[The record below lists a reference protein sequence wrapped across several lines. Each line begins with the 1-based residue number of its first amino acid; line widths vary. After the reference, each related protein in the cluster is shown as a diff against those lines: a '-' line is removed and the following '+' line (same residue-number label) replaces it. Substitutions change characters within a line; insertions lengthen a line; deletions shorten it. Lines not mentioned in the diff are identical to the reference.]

1 MFIFSNSA
9 AIISMISFGFAAF
22 IFIKRKKQRL
32 ARYLSYILLAA
43 SMCLAANSFADF
55 SRSAKL
61 VLFLSGLAIISASFA
76 FSFLFCFIELFIDKD
91 NLTKKK
97 LIIFFLPSFIN
108 LILAFTPLYI
118 KNVYFPENAV
128 SQINFGPLIYFLIIF
143 FVVSIFYSI
152 ARIKHNYKN
161 FSLIKR
167 NQTKYLI
174 SGFTITASGAMLF
187 NIILPLLGEKKYY
200 SLGPQFSVV
209 LMAMAAYAILRHR
222 LFDIRIVIQKTIL
235 YALTFGVFLATYLTL
250 IYVFN
255 RFLTLINLA
264 STISSIVSAA
274 LIISLYSRF
283 KLYFQKK
290 TDKFFYRYPY
300 DANQV
305 LKEINE
311 KCNSHG
317 GLESFFACFV
327 KIIEEKVKINKILL
341 IILNKNKE
349 PILIK
354 NHNFSRKLVEYLKIT
369 KCPEKMYNYFSHN
382 KHASLLKDDYPI
394 LKNTI
399 LNDQETLKNQDAF
412 EKSGASLILPV
423 YHKDRLIAFFFLGPK
438 LSEEAYYPQDF
449 QLFNALI
456 DSISLTFENI
466 FLYSELKKYSKNL
479 EEKVTKRTRELG
491 ELNEKQSR
499 FMADIYHELQ
509 TPLAVLK
516 GNLSLMNKKR
526 LDEFET
532 AKSFVR
538 MDRSVDRLSN
548 LIKDLI
554 FLSNADVG
562 KVELKK
568 ENINFSELALNMYD
582 DSLILAEDKGVRL
595 RTDIEKNIS
604 IKGDREKI
612 KSLLFNLISNAL
624 KFTPNGK
631 EIRMRI
637 FKDNNNA
644 YFEIED
650 QGIGI
655 AEKDLPN
662 LFSRFYR
669 IDHGSGEKGSGLGL
683 AICKWIAEAHGGEI
697 EVKSELGQGST
708 FKVSL
713 PL

>member
-1 MFIFSNSA
+1 MLLNLIFIIILISLALLGVLVIRDKPKEKANRIFFVLVIFIILWLSSNYLENAPLGLKWNNLFLRLDFAFGPFLTYLFLVFALNFPKSKKYKYFTKILFFPVLFFAFFSLFTSY
-9 AIISMISFGFAAF
+9 IIRDVRLINNQLFFELGPLFFGDAAF
-22 IFIKRKKQRL
+22 
-32 ARYLSYILLAA
+32 
-43 SMCLAANSFADF
+43 
-55 SRSAKL
+55 
-61 VLFLSGLAIISASFA
+61 
-76 FSFLFCFIELFIDKD
+76 
-91 NLTKKK
+91 T
-97 LIIFFLPSFIN
+97 
-108 LILAFTPLYI
+108 
-118 KNVYFPENAV
+118 
-128 SQINFGPLIYFLIIF
+128 LIYFGSGFFKWILDYRTLKANKRLRLLYIFLGSLISVAITLFANLFLQQIVSVQSFRLINFFTIF
-143 FVVSIFYSI
+143 FVV
-152 ARIKHNYKN
+152 
-161 FSLIKR
+161 
-167 NQTKYLI
+167 
-174 SGFTITASGAMLF
+174 FTL
-187 NIILPLLGEKKYY
+187 
-200 SLGPQFSVV
+200 
-209 LMAMAAYAILRHR
+209 YAILRHH
-222 LFDIRIVIQKTIL
+222 LFDIRIVIQRTVL
-235 YALTFGVFLATYLTL
+235 YGVTFGFLLIIYSSLTYIFDKFFALVITPA
-250 IYVFN
+250 F
-255 RFLTLINLA
+255 
-264 STISSIVSAA
+264 SSIISAA
-274 LIISLYSRF
+274 LVLIFYPRF

-290 TDKFFYRYPY
+290 TDRLFYRYPY

-305 LKEINE
+305 LKKINE
-311 KCNSHG
+311 TCSNRIDFND
-317 GLESFFACFV
+317 FFNCFV
-327 KIIEEKVKINKILL
+327 SIIEEKVKINKILL
-341 IILNKNKE
+341 VILNKNKE

-354 NHNFSRKLVEYLKIT
+354 NHNFSRKLVKYLKIT
-369 KCPEKMYNYFSHN
+369 KCPEKIYNYFSHN
-382 KHASLLKDDYPI
+382 KHAALLKDDYPI

-399 LNDQETLKNQDAF
+399 LNDQETIKNQEAF

-466 FLYSELKKYSKNL
+466 FLYSELKKYSRNL
-479 EEKVTKRTRELG
+479 EEKVTKRTSEL
-491 ELNEKQSR
+491 EALNINQAR

-516 GNLSLMNKKR
+516 GNLSLMSNKR

-538 MDRSVDRLSN
+538 MDRSIDRLSN

-554 FLSNADVG
+554 FLSKADVG

-568 ENINFSELALNMYD
+568 ENINFSELALNMHD
-582 DSLILAEDKGVRL
+582 DSLILVEDKGVRL

-604 IKGDREKI
+604 INGDREKI

-631 EIRMRI
+631 EIRMRL